1 MDVLD
6 RISQSALI
14 PVVVLDNSED
24 ALPTANALLSG
35 GVDVMEI
42 TFRTDAAAAAI
53 HTVSERCP
61 AMLVGAGTV
70 LNLEQCRRAVELGAR
85 FLVSP
90 GFDPAIV
97 RWCVDRGV
105 TIIPGCVTPSEIM
118 SAIAMGLRVV
128 KFFPANIYGGLEAMK
143 ALSAPFGSI
152 RFIPPGGVGPRNV
165 APTAPPPLCMPSAA
179 VGSVPRRILPQEI
192 LTSSQPCA
200 GRPARPST
208 RHETSIRE
216 GRNRE
221 ISNLW

>member
-53 HTVSERCP
+53 RTVSERCP
-61 AMLVGAGTV
+61 TMLVGAGTV

-90 GFDPAIV
+90 GFDPAVV
-97 RWCVDRGV
+97 RCGNFGV
-105 TIIPGCVTPSEIM
+105 EHANFRNC
-118 SAIAMGLRVV
+118 AAFAFHRNKIAHIKR
-128 KFFPANIYGGLEAMK
+128 LENEQNKTA
-143 ALSAPFGSI
+143 G
-152 RFIPPGGVGPRNV
+152 NV
-165 APTAPPPLCMPSAA
+165 
-179 VGSVPRRILPQEI
+179 
-192 LTSSQPCA
+192 
-200 GRPARPST
+200 
-208 RHETSIRE
+208 
-216 GRNRE
+216 
-221 ISNLW
+221 

>member
-14 PVVVLDNSED
+14 PVVVLDNSGD

-70 LNLEQCRRAVELGAR
+70 LNLEQCRRAVDLGAR

-90 GFDPAIV
+90 GFDPAVV

-143 ALSAPFGSI
+143 APLAASDLS
-152 RFIPPGGVGPRNV
+152 PPAESGPAMW

-192 LTSSQPCA
+192 LISSQPCA